1 MKLTP
6 IARFIP
12 RIDVQANGCWLW
24 KGTKDNYGY
33 GRFMF
38 NGKQVT
44 AHRASYLLFVGP
56 LDEGL
61 EPDHLCRNPACVN
74 FTHLDAVTHRENCLR
89 ADSPPTR
96 NALKTHCKNGH
107 ELIPENIYVRPSWQK
122 AKRPWRECRV
132 CWEIRNLNRRK
143 SYVS

>member
-1 MKLTP
+1 MKLPP

-38 NGKQVT
+38 DGKQLT

-56 LDEGL
+56 LPEGM
-61 EPDHLCRNPACVN
+61 EPDHLCKNPGCVN
-74 FTHLDAVTHRENCLR
+74 FTHLEAVTHRENTLR
-89 ADSPPTR
+89 GNSFSAH
-96 NALKTHCKNGH
+96 NAAKTHCKYGH
-107 ELIPENIYVRPSWQK
+107 PFTHENTYNSPSWK
-122 AKRPWRECRV
+122 NPRWRGCRQ
-132 CWEIRNLNRRK
+132 CRNTYRIRRK
-143 SYVS
+143 PNVSAA